1 MSWSYTGDM
10 SIDLNYVRTLIGDT
24 DTNDQQFSD
33 QIITGMLS
41 RVGDALSTAITLA
54 VGLVAFYSR
63 RVDTSIDSVR
73 VAMGQRADHYKLVV
87 SQLKAMAAASTSVA
101 CAPIVTGVSISA
113 MQGVDQDTDRV
124 PSRML
129 VGMMEAPG
137 VLPPNSPDAIFAQFL
152 GLFP

>member
-33 QIITGMLS
+33 QIINGMLA
-41 RVGDALSTAITLA
+41 RVGDALGTAITLA
-54 VGLVAFYSR
+54 TGLVAFYSR
-63 RVDTSIDSVR
+63 RVDTSIDSIR
-73 VAMGQRADHYKLVV
+73 VAMGQRTEHYKTLV
-87 SQLKAMAAASTSVA
+87 SQLKAMAAASTSMA
-101 CAPIVTGVSISA
+101 CAPIVCGVSVGDMISA
-113 MQGVDQDTDRV
+113 DQDTDRV
-124 PSRML
+124 ASRFL

-137 VLPPNSPDAIFAQFL
+137 VIPPSSPNDVFAQFL